1 MTASGRK
8 DSLVMGLP
16 VKATVATGANPKNSL
31 ILLASFG
38 SVENAM
44 NAGNE
49 EKINSM
55 YGSLLGT
62 EIRTSA
68 VQSKST
74 YGGSLRVSNVEDLL
88 LARHLQD
95 VIDHSWKILQS
106 QLVVAAQT
114 NTRALS
120 C

>member
-1 MTASGRK
+1 
-8 DSLVMGLP
+8 MGLP

-55 YGSLLGT
+55 YGSLLGQK
-62 EIRTSA
+62 SF
-68 VQSKST
+68 QSKST
-74 YGGSLRVSNVEDLL
+74 YGGSLRVSDVEDLL

-95 VIDHSWKILQS
+95 VVDHSWKILQS
-106 QLVVAAQT
+106 QLIVAADKHQSSV
-114 NTRALS
+114 NAL
-120 C
+120 

>member
-55 YGSLLGT
+55 YGSLLG
-62 EIRTSA
+62 
-68 VQSKST
+68 QKS
-74 YGGSLRVSNVEDLL
+74 GPPQFKVK
-88 LARHLQD
+88 APM
-95 VIDHSWKILQS
+95 
-106 QLVVAAQT
+106 VVP
-114 NTRALS
+114 
-120 C
+120 